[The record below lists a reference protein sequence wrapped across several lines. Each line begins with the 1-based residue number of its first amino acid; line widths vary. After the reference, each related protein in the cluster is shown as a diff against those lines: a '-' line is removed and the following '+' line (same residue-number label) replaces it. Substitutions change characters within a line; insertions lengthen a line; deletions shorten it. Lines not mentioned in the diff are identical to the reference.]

1 MPRTFFAEYYFPHC
15 RACAHIFF
23 SNCNLSLPGSR
34 PFALISFPRHFYST
48 IRMTNMTNMTSTPS
62 SERLDAVCF
71 SAKRKKERKKENK
84 ILRGFLSEKYHSH
97 ISHCDLVNG
106 RALGLHFKLESS
118 SKSAHFAI
126 SAVSSFCSPTWTCV
140 HIFRQLRFTSVAF
153 VI

>member
-1 MPRTFFAEYYFPHC
+1 MPRTFFAEYFFPHC

-23 SNCNLSLPGSR
+23 SYCNLSLPGSR

-62 SERLDAVCF
+62 SGSMPFASRQ
-71 SAKRKKERKKENK
+71 KERKNERRRMKFRVVSCRK
-84 ILRGFLSEKYHSH
+84 SIIHVSL
-97 ISHCDLVNG
+97 IADLVNG

-126 SAVSSFCSPTWTCV
+126 SVVSSFCSPTWTCV